1 MSIEMPPIAN
11 NFKLL
16 PFVDG
21 LQMLDRD
28 LSGISICGGV
38 AVLRGNSFE
47 FSPSAQLQLKYR
59 LAWTADDSAAA
70 VLLPDSMAA
79 PQRRD
84 QLWAHTCLELF
95 IAIPGEKRYWEVNMA
110 PNGDWAVYRL
120 DDYRQGL
127 RPEPQLAALPFQV
140 HRQLG
145 LLELRLHWNLPAEL
159 AAAAEL
165 ELGASAVIEH
175 LDGEISYW
183 ALNHPA
189 PQADFHH
196 RQSFALRV

>member
-1 MSIEMPPIAN
+1 MNFEMPMTSSEFA
-11 NFKLL
+11 LL
-16 PFVDG
+16 PFIDSLRLSG
-21 LQMLDRD
+21 QD
-28 LSGISICGGV
+28 LAGISICGNV
-38 AVLRGNSFE
+38 AVLRDKGFG
-47 FSPSAQLQLKYR
+47 FPRSAQLQLEYQ
-59 LAWTADDSAAA
+59 LAWPAGDSATA
-70 VLLPDSMAA
+70 VLLPNSQAA
-79 PQRRD
+79 IQRRD
-84 QLWAHTCLELF
+84 QLWEHTCLELF

-127 RPEPQLAALPFQV
+127 RPESQLAALPFQV

>member
-1 MSIEMPPIAN
+1 MSLEMPTTSN
-11 NFKLL
+11 EFRLL
-16 PFVDG
+16 PFIDS
-21 LQMLDRD
+21 LQLPERD
-28 LSGISICGGV
+28 LAGISISGSV
-38 AVLRGNSFE
+38 AVLRGENSE
-47 FSPSAQLQLKYR
+47 SPPAAQLQLNYQ
-59 LAWTADDSAAA
+59 LAWPADDSAAA
-70 VLLPDSMAA
+70 VLLPGAKVT

-84 QLWAHTCLELF
+84 QLWAHTCLEIF
-95 IAIPGEKRYWEVNMA
+95 IAIPGERRYWEVNMA

-127 RPEPQLAALPFQV
+127 RPEPQLSALPFQLL
-140 HRQLG
+140 RQLG

-196 RQSFALRV
+196 RQSFALRI

>member
-1 MSIEMPPIAN
+1 MGSRELPAQDLAN
-11 NFKLL
+11 I
-16 PFVDG
+16 
-21 LQMLDRD
+21 RI
-28 LSGISICGGV
+28 SGSV
-38 AVLRGNSFE
+38 AVLRGKNSE
-47 FSPSAQLQLKYR
+47 SPPSAQLQSNYR
-59 LAWTADDSAAA
+59 LVWTADDSATA
-70 VLLPDSMAA
+70 VLLPESKTA
-79 PQRRD
+79 PQRCD

-110 PNGDWAVYRL
+110 PSGDWAVYRL

-127 RPEPQLAALPFQV
+127 QPEPQLAALPFQV
-140 HRQLG
+140 HSQLG

-183 ALNHPA
+183 ALNHPT

-196 RQSFALRV
+196 RQSFALRI

>member
-1 MSIEMPPIAN
+1 MPTTSGE
-11 NFKLL
+11 FKLL
-16 PFVDG
+16 PFIG
-21 LQMLDRD
+21 SRELPAQD
-28 LSGISICGGV
+28 LATIRIGGSV
-38 AVLRGNSFE
+38 AVLRHKNLE
-47 FSPSAQLQLKYR
+47 APPAAQLQLNYR
-59 LAWTADDSAAA
+59 LEWSADDAAAA
-70 VLLPDSMAA
+70 VLLPDFMAA

-127 RPEPQLAALPFQV
+127 RPEPQLAALPFQL
-140 HRQLG
+140 HHQLG
-145 LLELRLHWNLPAEL
+145 LLELQLHWNLPAEL

-189 PQADFHH
+189 PQADFHN

>member
-1 MSIEMPPIAN
+1 MPTTSSE
-11 NFKLL
+11 FKLL
-16 PFVDG
+16 PFIG
-21 LQMLDRD
+21 CRELPAQD
-28 LSGISICGGV
+28 LATIRIGGSV
-38 AVLRGNSFE
+38 AVLRHKNSE
-47 FSPSAQLQLKYR
+47 APPAAQLQLNYR
-59 LAWTADDSAAA
+59 LEWSAHDSAAA
-70 VLLPDSMAA
+70 VLLPEFKAA

-127 RPEPQLAALPFQV
+127 RPEPQLAALPFQL
-140 HRQLG
+140 HHQLG
-145 LLELRLHWNLPAEL
+145 LLELQLHWNLPAEL

-189 PQADFHH
+189 PQADFHN

>member
-1 MSIEMPPIAN
+1 MSLEMPTTSSE
-11 NFKLL
+11 FKLVPFIGSLEL
-16 PFVDG
+16 PA
-21 LQMLDRD
+21 QD
-28 LSGISICGGV
+28 LATIRIGGSV
-38 AVLRGNSFE
+38 AVFRHKNSE
-47 FSPSAQLQLKYR
+47 APPAAQLQLNYR
-59 LAWTADDSAAA
+59 LEWSADDAAAA
-70 VLLPDSMAA
+70 VLLPEFKAA

-127 RPEPQLAALPFQV
+127 RPEPQLAALPFQL
-140 HRQLG
+140 HHQLG
-145 LLELRLHWNLPAEL
+145 LLELQLHWNLSAEL

-189 PQADFHH
+189 PQADFHN

>member
-1 MSIEMPPIAN
+1 MGIDMPAISSE
-11 NFKLL
+11 FKLL
-16 PFVDG
+16 PFIDS
-21 LQMLDRD
+21 LQLPERD
-28 LSGISICGGV
+28 LACISIGGSV
-38 AVLRGNSFE
+38 AVLRGRNSE
-47 FSPSAQLQLKYR
+47 YPPAAQLQLNYR
-59 LAWTADDSAAA
+59 LEWPAHDAAAA
-70 VLLPDSMAA
+70 VRLPDSKAP

-84 QLWAHTCLELF
+84 QLWEHTCLELF

-127 RPEPQLAALPFQV
+127 RPEPQLSALPFQV

-175 LDGEISYW
+175 LDGKISYW

-189 PQADFHH
+189 LQADFHH

>member
-1 MSIEMPPIAN
+1 VGIERPAN
-11 NFKLL
+11 TKKFQLVPFIGSREL
-16 PFVDG
+16 PA
-21 LQMLDRD
+21 QD
-28 LSGISICGGV
+28 LAAIRIGGSV
-38 AVLRGNSFE
+38 AVLRHKNLE
-47 FSPSAQLQLKYR
+47 APPAAQLQLNYR
-59 LAWTADDSAAA
+59 LEWPAHDAAAA
-70 VLLPDSMAA
+70 VQLPEFKAA

-95 IAIPGEKRYWEVNMA
+95 IAIQGEKRYWEVNMA
-110 PNGDWAVYRL
+110 PSGDWAVYRL

-127 RPEPQLAALPFQV
+127 RPEPQLAALPFQL
-140 HRQLG
+140 HHQLG
-145 LLELRLHWNLPAEL
+145 LLELQLHWNLPAEL

>member
-1 MSIEMPPIAN
+1 MPTTSSEFQLVP
-11 NFKLL
+11 FMGSREL
-16 PFVDG
+16 PA
-21 LQMLDRD
+21 QD
-28 LSGISICGGV
+28 LATIRISGSV
-38 AVLRGNSFE
+38 AVLRGKNSE
-47 FSPSAQLQLKYR
+47 SAPSAQLQLNYG

-70 VLLPDSMAA
+70 VLLPNSMAA

-127 RPEPQLAALPFQV
+127 RPEPQLAAMPFQV

-145 LLELRLHWNLPAEL
+145 LLELRLDWHLPAEL

-165 ELGASAVIEH
+165 ELGASTVIEH

-189 PQADFHH
+189 PQADFHN

>member
-1 MSIEMPPIAN
+1 MSIKTPVISNE
-11 NFKLL
+11 FKLVPFIDSLQL
-16 PFVDG
+16 PG
-21 LQMLDRD
+21 RD
-28 LSGISICGGV
+28 LAGISISGSV
-38 AVLRGNSFE
+38 AVLRGKNSE
-47 FSPSAQLQLKYR
+47 SPPSARLQLNYR
-59 LAWTADDSAAA
+59 LEWSAHDSAAA
-70 VLLPDSMAA
+70 VLLPDSKAA

-189 PQADFHH
+189 PQADFHN
-196 RQSFALRV
+196 RQSFALRI

>member
-1 MSIEMPPIAN
+1 MSVETPTSSNEFQLVPFMGSRE
-11 NFKLL
+11 L
-16 PFVDG
+16 PA
-21 LQMLDRD
+21 QD
-28 LSGISICGGV
+28 LATIRISGSV
-38 AVLRGNSFE
+38 AVLRGKNSE
-47 FSPSAQLQLKYR
+47 SAPAAQLQLEYR
-59 LAWTADDSAAA
+59 LAWPAGDAAA
-70 VLLPDSMAA
+70 EVLLAESKAA

-127 RPEPQLAALPFQV
+127 RPEPQLAALPFQL
-140 HRQLG
+140 HHQLG
-145 LLELRLHWNLPAEL
+145 LLELQLHWNLPAEL

-189 PQADFHH
+189 PQADFHN

>member
-1 MSIEMPPIAN
+1 MPTTSN
-11 NFKLL
+11 EFKLL
-16 PFVDG
+16 PFVDS
-21 LQMLDRD
+21 LQLPGRD
-28 LSGISICGGV
+28 LACISIGGSV
-38 AVLRGNSFE
+38 VVLRGNNSE
-47 FSPSAQLQLKYR
+47 SPPAAQLQLNYR
-59 LAWTADDSAAA
+59 LEWPAHDAAAA
-70 VLLPDSMAA
+70 VLLLEFKAA

-127 RPEPQLAALPFQV
+127 RPEPQLAALPFQL
-140 HRQLG
+140 HHQLG
-145 LLELRLHWNLPAEL
+145 LLELQLHWNLPAEL

-189 PQADFHH
+189 PQADFHN

>member
-1 MSIEMPPIAN
+1 MGSRE
-11 NFKLL
+11 L
-16 PFVDG
+16 PAQDVATI
-21 LQMLDRD
+21 RI
-28 LSGISICGGV
+28 SGSV
-38 AVLRGNSFE
+38 AVLRGKNSE
-47 FSPSAQLQLKYR
+47 SAPAAQLQLEYR
-59 LAWTADDSAAA
+59 LAWPAGDAAA
-70 VLLPDSMAA
+70 EVLLPESKAA

-110 PNGDWAVYRL
+110 PSGDWAVYRL

-127 RPEPQLAALPFQV
+127 RPEPQLSALPFQV

-145 LLELRLHWNLPAEL
+145 LLELRLDWHLPAEL

-189 PQADFHH
+189 PQADFHN